1 MVNEQEEVYIDL
13 GRVWQSFKKCWGIC
27 VAITLISTVVA
38 FLISAFLLTEVY
50 TATSR
55 LIIVQQQNA
64 DSNQAITYND
74 VQLSQKLV
82 NTYKEIIRSEAVLDK
97 VSDNLN
103 IIYDASA
110 LNGMLEVN
118 SVNGTEVIDVS
129 VTSQRPDLSADIANE
144 IVDVFQ
150 KEVYQIMNVSN
161 VTVLNEAKVPTQK
174 SGPSNAK
181 NGAIGMMVG
190 IMISGLIVVV
200 KTLKDTKVKTE
211 EEVRAIF
218 DYPIIG
224 VIPNVDLSKYN
235 KGGADND

>member
-1 MVNEQEEVYIDL
+1 MVNGQDEVYIDL
-13 GRVWQSFKKCWGIC
+13 GRFWETFKKTWGIC
-27 VAITLISTVVA
+27 VVITLVTTIIG

-64 DSNQAITYND
+64 EANQAITYND

-82 NTYKEIIRSEAVLDK
+82 NTYTEIIKSEAVLDK
-97 VSDNLN
+97 VSENLN
-103 IIYDASA
+103 IIYDATD
-110 LNGMLEVN
+110 LKGMLAVN

-129 VTSQRPDLSADIANE
+129 ITSQRPELSADIVNE

-150 KEVYQIMNVSN
+150 KEVYQIMNISN
-161 VTVLNEAKVPTQK
+161 VTVLNEAKVPTHK
-174 SGPSNAK
+174 SGPSNTK
-181 NGAIGMMVG
+181 NAAIGFMVG
-190 IMISGLIVVV
+190 FMISGLIVVI
-200 KTLKDTKVKTE
+200 KTLKDTKIKTE
-211 EEVRAIF
+211 DEVRAIF